1 MIPER
6 SRVDRKKPLQV
17 RVKVRDQEYL
27 PAKSCPI
34 ELFVQ
39 PIQGGETVSTQFGV
53 TDDLGEFR
61 TELKGLP
68 PGSYRLEANSGCS
81 IQGAERA
88 ESRVVIDE
96 LSREIKHSKL
106 RMDILT
112 RLAELTG
119 GKVYNVKEEP
129 EELAQAAQDVTR
141 IEDKRDKP
149 LWDNALVLIAML
161 SLFGAEWSIRRQR
174 GFV

>member
-1 MIPER
+1 MR
-6 SRVDRKKPLQV
+6 N
-17 RVKVRDQEYL
+17 QEYL
-27 PAKSCPI
+27 PAKNCPI

-39 PIQGGETVSTQFGV
+39 PIQGGEIVSTQFGV

-112 RLAELTG
+112 RIAELTG
-119 GKVYNVKEEP
+119 GKVYSIKQEP
-129 EELAQAAQDVTR
+129 EELVVCAKTSLASRTNETR
-141 IEDKRDKP
+141 RFGTMP
-149 LWDNALVLIAML
+149 SCWWRCFH
-161 SLFGAEWSIRRQR
+161 SLGAEWSIRRQR